1 MAAKVQEAENKRAS
15 KARIREGERGQWWP
29 CATTDVEL
37 RELQNEGMISTHW
50 SFTRDSDVPKP
61 EAGEIVMTK
70 AWVERG
76 LSLPCSE
83 FFLSVLN
90 TYGLQ
95 PHNICPNSYLL
106 LSNFVTL
113 CEGHLGIRPD
123 VKLWQFFF
131 RVKKET
137 KDKAMVNCGSMTFML
152 RPSRMYPPHDSHES
166 VRYWNAGWFYEKNAS
181 VPDVHEGLPQFVN
194 EPPEELASWSF
205 VPSLAQ
211 TPILEKAA
219 RRISWLVHDGLTGAR
234 LTLSWF
240 SRRIQPLRY
249 NARLMCAYT
258 GADDL
263 LRVTRHDLPADSL
276 KRRFKTLV
284 KIPRGQQVPELIKD
298 IYTNDKCPPLNTLAE
313 ESFRTIL
320 RVPVTGDT
328 AEEAPEDDEEEEEQ
342 APRKAAPRPTKR
354 PRAKASGSE
363 AGASGEASAKK
374 PKTTKPPPLDSRK
387 AERARLRMLS
397 TAGQGTRPIIPGAPN
412 PKVTATRT
420 TSQEPITKY
429 MKKSPAVGPSTPVPP
444 SASHPTP
451 QPSPPQADP
460 SPPRAANTP
469 PEVIPVSSEHA
480 GGEDPKAK
488 GPAQEDAEIQG
499 QGEAEVTSS
508 EKAGEGAGDMV
519 VFPKNFG
526 DPADTTSTPKAYATK
541 FFNKLSEAEKW
552 ELEQDLLNAMLNN
565 AWGKPDSRTSE
576 IQDFKKNVGQFF
588 DQLICK
594 QKEQQALHY
603 ELHKNIALQRRVTL
617 NQAENIR
624 ALKDENAELT
634 KQLADAQG
642 ASSSLATAS
651 SELENLRSSYQDLET
666 KLKEAELKRE
676 QAEKQLAEKNSEH
689 IREKGELLL
698 KKNADSETI
707 KRQQKELN
715 GLRKYMET
723 AEHHWDLLNENI
735 LEPLGYPEQRRNLFP
750 RDDLLQLAGD
760 DCKDL
765 ISASRK
771 ICYNLS
777 IKRSRTCNVRKLVG
791 KMDILPEL
799 VTDLQASS
807 ARGAA
812 AMALTM
818 CLAHTPGLDLDEVT
832 TGVPPDADV
841 GALLDAVSGYD
852 TRIARRIRHGE
863 FYDKVVLPADEPLEA
878 ELQKELEAKAR
889 PTESGSQYTWTSS
902 KDAPQ
907 EEPKTSTAASE
918 EKESDDDVSSPAEGA
933 KEQDPEGK
941 TSPAKG
947 E

>member
-1 MAAKVQEAENKRAS
+1 MRAEK
-15 KARIREGERGQWWP
+15 
-29 CATTDVEL
+29 
-37 RELQNEGMISTHW
+37 
-50 SFTRDSDVPKP
+50 
-61 EAGEIVMTK
+61 
-70 AWVERG
+70 
-76 LSLPCSE
+76 
-83 FFLSVLN
+83 
-90 TYGLQ
+90 
-95 PHNICPNSYLL
+95 
-106 LSNFVTL
+106 
-113 CEGHLGIRPD
+113 
-123 VKLWQFFF
+123 
-131 RVKKET
+131 
-137 KDKAMVNCGSMTFML
+137 
-152 RPSRMYPPHDSHES
+152 
-166 VRYWNAGWFYEKNAS
+166 
-181 VPDVHEGLPQFVN
+181 
-194 EPPEELASWSF
+194 
-205 VPSLAQ
+205 
-211 TPILEKAA
+211 IL
-219 RRISWLVHDGLTGAR
+219 
-234 LTLSWF
+234 
-240 SRRIQPLRY
+240 
-249 NARLMCAYT
+249 
-258 GADDL
+258 
-263 LRVTRHDLPADSL
+263 
-276 KRRFKTLV
+276 
-284 KIPRGQQVPELIKD
+284 
-298 IYTNDKCPPLNTLAE
+298 
-313 ESFRTIL
+313 
-320 RVPVTGDT
+320 
-328 AEEAPEDDEEEEEQ
+328 
-342 APRKAAPRPTKR
+342 R
-354 PRAKASGSE
+354 PRALPKRTRKHKAKERLKSLL
-363 AGASGEASAKK
+363 
-374 PKTTKPPPLDSRK
+374 PRRL
-387 AERARLRMLS
+387 ERAL
-397 TAGQGTRPIIPGAPN
+397 
-412 PKVTATRT
+412 ATWSFFRRT
-420 TSQEPITKY
+420 LE
-429 MKKSPAVGPSTPVPP
+429 
-444 SASHPTP
+444 
-451 QPSPPQADP
+451 
-460 SPPRAANTP
+460 
-469 PEVIPVSSEHA
+469 
-480 GGEDPKAK
+480 
-488 GPAQEDAEIQG
+488 
-499 QGEAEVTSS
+499 
-508 EKAGEGAGDMV
+508 
-519 VFPKNFG
+519 
-526 DPADTTSTPKAYATK
+526 ADTTSTPKAYATK

-576 IQDFKKNVGQFF
+576 IQDFKKNIV
-588 DQLICK
+588 LRPAH
-594 QKEQQALHY
+594 QAKGTTAALRAAQ
-603 ELHKNIALQRRVTL
+603 NIASRRVTES
-617 NQAENIR
+617 AENIR
-624 ALKDENAELT
+624 TLKDENAELA

-651 SELENLRSSYQDLET
+651 SELENLRSSYQELET

-723 AEHHWDLLNENI
+723 AEQHWDLLNENI

-791 KMDILPEL
+791 KMDVLPEL

-889 PTESGSQYTWTSS
+889 PTKSGTQYTWTSS

-918 EKESDDDVSSPAEGA
+918 EKESEEDVSSPAEGA